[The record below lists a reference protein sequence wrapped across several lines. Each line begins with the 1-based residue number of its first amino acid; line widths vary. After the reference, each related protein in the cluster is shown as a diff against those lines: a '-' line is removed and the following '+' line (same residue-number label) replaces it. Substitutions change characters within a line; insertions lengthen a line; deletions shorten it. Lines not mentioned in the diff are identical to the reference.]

1 LFANTYY
8 KTSEFP
14 RGRNTQ
20 LFALPVY
27 SWEIYLSSPR
37 GRSLNLFEK
46 VILELIRVTGERSLS
61 SYQIAD
67 WLGLEEEM
75 VVYILTATMQPNGWL
90 DKNFKITTEGMKLLD
105 SNSDAEMTSAL
116 IFQCAVT
123 GKWLPRIAYQVNE
136 VQPVG
141 LDKSLAFKLDRASG
155 RTARAYRIRHCIN
168 TSQEPGE
175 LVLNDIVEKDNDARW
190 VAFNVMESVDS
201 SGKSSDR
208 VILSSKSVHAAYIM
222 VWADKSSGYKFDFI
236 DPFALSKKASWM
248 HDIFE
253 QASTTLPELQQFA
266 LSKFDNENEEL
277 SYTENLKFM
286 QEKARLEVM
295 IEYPNVKSINGLI
308 EPLFELLNDKEKLV
322 SNKNQE
328 FSLNRSVVNSSGSI
342 VEILC
347 KHILAENPLKR
358 VDVLPAPNLSN
369 DSKKRELSN
378 LLKAATKLTNNQIY
392 SVLKVQPGKVYQTA
406 IGRNSTMR
414 SLLATIFISMKEYP
428 HHPMKF
434 LISDVLLFDEIYTL
448 SFDRDEASHGNNTK
462 YTREQALKYINIVD
476 KFLKNIL

>member
-20 LFALPVY
+20 LFAWPVY
-27 SWEIYLSSPR
+27 SWEIYLSSPK
-37 GRSLNLFEK
+37 GRTLNLFEK

-61 SYQIAD
+61 SYQIAQ
-67 WLGLEEEM
+67 WLGLEQDM

-90 DKNFKITTEGMKLLD
+90 DKNFKITTAGMKLLD
-105 SNSDAEMTSAL
+105 SNADTEMTSAL

-123 GKWLPRIAYQVNE
+123 GNWLPRIAYQVNE

-155 RTARAYRIRHCIN
+155 RTASAYRIRHCIN

-175 LVLNDIVEKDNDARW
+175 LVLNDIVKKDNDARW
-190 VAFNVMESVDS
+190 VAFNIMDSVGS

-248 HDIFE
+248 HDIFA

-266 LSKFDNENEEL
+266 LSKFNNENEEL

-286 QEKARLEVM
+286 QEKARLELM

-322 SNKNQE
+322 SNKNQD
-328 FSLNRSVVNSSGSI
+328 FSLNKSVINSCGSI
-342 VEILC
+342 VEITSKAVLE
-347 KHILAENPLKR
+347 KYKFKRLAS
-358 VDVLPAPNLSN
+358 LPAKNQSNAKDHIRDLLQQGTELTRDQIEKVLSVNPN
-369 DSKKRELSN
+369 KIY
-378 LLKAATKLTNNQIY
+378 ATAK
-392 SVLKVQPGKVYQTA
+392 GW
-406 IGRNSTMR
+406 NSTMR
-414 SLLATIFISMKEYP
+414 SLLATIFISMNEYP

-434 LISDVLLFDEIYTL
+434 LMSDALLFDEIYTL
-448 SFDRDEASHGNNTK
+448 SFDRDEAAHGNNTK
-462 YTREQALKYINIVD
+462 YTREQALKYINIID